1 MKKILISIFAII
13 LVLSLGACGNEK
25 VKSEKTEISTEK
37 LSKFPEFKL
46 NDLNGNEV
54 SSKDFKDYD
63 ITMINIWGTFYS
75 PCINEL
81 PKLQKLNE
89 AYEDKNFRLMGI
101 VVDRDEYGAKEL
113 LKEKGITY
121 TNFLPNRD
129 IEELLA
135 NFDEVPTTIFVN
147 KNGQVLNKVVV
158 GGKSFEDYD
167 KIVKGLLE
175 N

>member
-1 MKKILISIFAII
+1 MLMKKILIAIFAII
-13 LVLSLGACGNEK
+13 LVLSLGAC
-25 VKSEKTEISTEK
+25 EKTGSDKEQ
-37 LSKFPEFKL
+37 LSKFPEFRI
-46 NDLNGNEV
+46 NDLKGNEV
-54 SSKDFKDYD
+54 SSEDFKDYD
-63 ITMINIWGTFYS
+63 ITMINIWGTFFS
-75 PCINEL
+75 PSIKEL
-81 PKLQKLNE
+81 PELQKLNE
-89 AYEDKNFRLMGI
+89 AYKDKDFRLMGI
-101 VVDRDEYGAKEL
+101 VVDRDEYGANEL

-135 NFDEVPTTIFVN
+135 NFDTVPTTIFVD

-175 N
+175 D